1 MIPIITLLGT
11 LLPVII
17 GGSVII
23 EYIFGIP
30 GMGQLSITSIY
41 NRDYN
46 MIMGIQLISAILVLI
61 GILISDLLYALV
73 DPRISFK

>member
-1 MIPIITLLGT
+1 
-11 LLPVII
+11 
-17 GGSVII
+17 
-23 EYIFGIP
+23 
-30 GMGQLSITSIY
+30 
-41 NRDYN
+41 